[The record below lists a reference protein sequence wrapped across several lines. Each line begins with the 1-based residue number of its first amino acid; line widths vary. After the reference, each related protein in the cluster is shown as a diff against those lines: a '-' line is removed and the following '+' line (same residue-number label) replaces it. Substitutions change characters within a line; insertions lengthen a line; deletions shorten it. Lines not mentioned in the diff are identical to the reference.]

1 MSHKIVKQRNNVSPE
16 NVRLFKSLGSIIKAY
31 RLWRGISQEVFA
43 ESIKISVRQLQ
54 NWEAKRSHAR
64 IENLHDIS
72 EFTGIPM
79 QALVSLNS
87 DQPVWY
93 CIRKR
98 RFTYSLIETEQFTS
112 QKLFRPN
119 EKPEDHSF
127 LNIIPIKKE
136 KHLDMI
142 LSCHRDLYGTEK
154 TLHHDVFMETA
165 RRFPDLNVIIVD
177 YFGHYVGHRICLP
190 LKIDVYQALI
200 KQKTIENYITIEMI
214 SDIIKLGE
222 GVFFNYSTFSAN
234 VNTLYK
240 MILDGVGFLSKI
252 KQKEKYFLATHTV
265 TKETSIIQNNMQMN
279 YVRNYPNPN
288 DDEVCPVIY
297 ETKLD
302 FQLRPDG
309 PFGWMLH
316 PTTKKASTNK
326 LINGIKQKQSPAN
339 SIQNSEKIYHPSES
353 NRKSKKTENCSPLIV
368 DGLPLIVDKKKNDK
382 HSEKAETCKNP
393 KCTLYGKIKQG
404 NIVSNGTY
412 RTQKGTP
419 GRRFLCKEC
428 GKSFCSR
435 TGTIFYDIR
444 SPEEKVLKALKLLVK
459 GMPVQHV
466 VKLLG
471 VKFHTVRHWLEV
483 AALQKEKINAILI
496 NEPDISRAEL
506 NTLWDFVKTNS
517 LRKRAL
523 LCRAKNK
530 SYATE

>member
-1 MSHKIVKQRNNVSPE
+1 M
-16 NVRLFKSLGSIIKAY
+16 
-31 RLWRGISQEVFA
+31 SQEVFA

-64 IENLHDIS
+64 MENLHDIS

-87 DQPVWY
+87 DLPVWY
-93 CIRKR
+93 FIRKR

-154 TLHHDVFMETA
+154 TLQKDVILAAA
-165 RRFPDLNVIIVD
+165 RQFPDINVIIVD
-177 YFGHYVGHRICLP
+177 YFGHYVGHRICWP
-190 LKIDVYQALI
+190 LKMDVYRELI
-200 KQKTIENYITIEMI
+200 KQKTIENYITSEMI

-297 ETKLD
+297 ETTLD

-316 PTTKKASTNK
+316 PTKKKASTNK

-339 SIQNSEKIYHPSES
+339 SFQNSEKIYQSSEIT
-353 NRKSKKTENCSPLIV
+353 RKAENCLPLIV
-368 DGLPLIVDKKKNDK
+368 DALPLIVDKKKNDK
-382 HSEKAETCKNP
+382 HSEKAGNFNLKTETCKNP
-393 KCTLYGKIKQG
+393 ECTFYGKTKQG

-444 SPEEKVLKALKLLVK
+444 SPEEKVLKALKLLAK
-459 GMPVQHV
+459 GMTLQYV
-466 VKLLG
+466 VKFMG
-471 VKFHTVRHWLEV
+471 VKFHTIGRWLEL
-483 AALQKEKINAILI
+483 AALQKEKINVLLI
-496 NEPDISRAEL
+496 NEPDISMTEL
-506 NTLWDFVKTNS
+506 DTLWNFVKKKSNRHRPS
-517 LRKRAL
+517 IYRG
-523 LCRAKNK
+523 KNK